1 MKQLILFLLSLWALS
16 AYAQTVRVDQME
28 SDGRHQLMTNMKN
41 FSIEGF
47 NYSMTLK
54 VYESADSLDWR
65 VTISTFNNIPND
77 NVVLLKLKNG
87 QTISL
92 AVDSLHEESYT
103 TNGIVYNSAFLSTVQ
118 PGVTKTY
125 FVSESRIKAE
135 ELDDIEEYGITKVR
149 LGNNVK
155 YIEEEWT
162 NNPLGKF
169 LTKCRK
175 KIAERLQSSTEK
187 KKDKKSIYDGF

>member
-1 MKQLILFLLSLWALS
+1 MLEVLIVQLDLFPLFQYPVTLFVFPVNLLEQGNSLGVIPCIKTAEDL
-16 AYAQTVRVDQME
+16 D
-28 SDGRHQLMTNMKN
+28 N
-41 FSIEGF
+41 IE
-47 NYSMTLK
+47 
-54 VYESADSLDWR
+54 A
-65 VTISTFNNIPND
+65 
-77 NVVLLKLKNG
+77 
-87 QTISL
+87 
-92 AVDSLHEESYT
+92 
-103 TNGIVYNSAFLSTVQ
+103 
-118 PGVTKTY
+118 
-125 FVSESRIKAE
+125 
-135 ELDDIEEYGITKVR
+135 YGITKVR

>member
-1 MKQLILFLLSLWALS
+1 
-16 AYAQTVRVDQME
+16 ME

-135 ELDDIEEYGITKVR
+135 DLDDIEEYGITKVR

-175 KIAERLQSSTEK
+175 KIAERLHSSTEK

>member
-1 MKQLILFLLSLWALS
+1 MKQLIIFLFSLFALS
-16 AYAQTVRVDQME
+16 AYAQTVKVDQME

-54 VYESADSLDWR
+54 VYESADNLDWR
-65 VTISTFNNIPND
+65 VTISSYNNIPKD

-125 FVSESRIKAE
+125 SVSESRIKTE
-135 ELDDIEEYGITKVR
+135 DLDNIEAYGITKVR

>member
-1 MKQLILFLLSLWALS
+1 MKKLIIYLLSLWSLS

-47 NYSMTLK
+47 DYSMTLK

-135 ELDDIEEYGITKVR
+135 DLDNIEAYGITKVR

>member
-135 ELDDIEEYGITKVR
+135 DLDNIEAYGITKVR

>member
-1 MKQLILFLLSLWALS
+1 MKKLIIYLLSLWALS

-135 ELDDIEEYGITKVR
+135 DLDNIEAYGITKVR

>member
-1 MKQLILFLLSLWALS
+1 MKKFMLSLIALWS
-16 AYAQTVRVDQME
+16 LLAHAQTVRVDQME
-28 SDGRHQLMTNMKN
+28 TDGRHQIMTNMKN
-41 FSIEGF
+41 FRIEDR

-54 VYESADSLDWR
+54 VYESENNLDWR

-77 NVVLLKLKNG
+77 NIVLLKLKNG
-87 QTISL
+87 QTIRL

-103 TNGIVYNSAFLSTVQ
+103 TNGVAYNSMFLSTVQ

-125 FVSESRIKAE
+125 YVSESRIKAE
-135 ELDDIEEYGITKVR
+135 ELDSIDAYGITKIR

-155 YIEEEWT
+155 FYEEEWS
-162 NNPLGKF
+162 NNPLGKY

-175 KIAERLQSSTEK
+175 KISECLLGTTEQK
-187 KKDKKSIYDGF
+187 KGKGSIYDGF

>member
-1 MKQLILFLLSLWALS
+1 MKQLIIFLFSLLALS
-16 AYAQTVRVDQME
+16 AYAQTVKVDQME

-54 VYESADSLDWR
+54 VYESADNLDWR
-65 VTISTFNNIPND
+65 VTISSYNNIPKD

-125 FVSESRIKAE
+125 SVSESRIKTE
-135 ELDDIEEYGITKVR
+135 DLDNIEAYGITKVR

-162 NNPLGKF
+162 NNPLGKY

-175 KIAERLQSSTEK
+175 KISEHLHKSNGHK
-187 KKDKKSIYDGF
+187 KNNRSIYDGF

>member
-1 MKQLILFLLSLWALS
+1 
-16 AYAQTVRVDQME
+16 ME